1 MYINT
6 IKVFDE
12 LMANI
17 CRQKT
22 SSDYSCHSNVK
33 TDVYYV
39 EKILK
44 DLRFIR
50 TNTQNLTLKDLEL
63 NEILCDSIL
72 FRLIQISENSS
83 KLSPLFKLDHQ
94 DISWSAIKGMRNRI
108 VHDYGEVK
116 LDIVYQ
122 TVKED
127 IPFLCEQLEKL
138 V

>member
-1 MYINT
+1 
-6 IKVFDE
+6 
-12 LMANI
+12 MAL
-17 CRQKT
+17 K
-22 SSDYSCHSNVK
+22 SMDKK

-50 TNTQNLTLKDLEL
+50 TNTQNLTLKELEL

>member
-1 MYINT
+1 
-6 IKVFDE
+6 
-12 LMANI
+12 MANI

-72 FRLIQISENSS
+72 FRLIQISESSS

-94 DISWSAIKGMRNRI
+94 DISWSAINEMRNRI

-122 TVKED
+122 TVKDD